1 VTGLPLKST
10 RGDWG
15 IVIEGDSPN
24 GRLDRAADWQVVT
37 PGYFEAIGIRV
48 RAGRTFTPA
57 DTATT
62 LPVIVINEAMADKFW
77 HGQNPIGRRLTMGHN
92 DRWLTIIGV
101 VADVRHRGLD
111 QPVRTEMFR
120 PHAQFRFGDNG
131 DAGGVP
137 TLTWVLRT
145 TADPAAAAGSARAA
159 VRTVDPSLGISDVAT
174 MDQVLSDS
182 TSDRQLDMLLFAL
195 LGGLAFSLAA
205 VGIYGVVAYSVTQR
219 THEIG
224 LRMAIGAQR
233 TDVFRMVLGQ
243 GLRLAVAGVIIGA
256 GIAAAG
262 SRLIG
267 GMLFETE
274 PADPGTYVAVA
285 GAVLGVAMLASYM
298 PARRATRVDPIR
310 ALRSE

>member
-1 VTGLPLKST
+1 
-10 RGDWG
+10 
-15 IVIEGDSPN
+15 
-24 GRLDRAADWQVVT
+24 
-37 PGYFEAIGIRV
+37 
-48 RAGRTFTPA
+48 
-57 DTATT
+57 
-62 LPVIVINEAMADKFW
+62 
-77 HGQNPIGRRLTMGHN
+77 
-92 DRWLTIIGV
+92 
-101 VADVRHRGLD
+101 
-111 QPVRTEMFR
+111 MFR

-145 TADPAAAAGSARAA
+145 TADPAAGAGSARAA
-159 VRTVDPSLGISDVAT
+159 VRTVDPNLGISDVAT

-233 TDVFRMVLGQ
+233 TDVVRMVLGQ
-243 GLRLAVAGVIIGA
+243 GLRLAVAGVVIGA
-256 GIAAAG
+256 AMAGIG
-262 SRLIG
+262 SRLIK
-267 GMLFETE
+267 GMLFEVE

-285 GAVLGVAMLASYM
+285 GAVLGVAMLASYL